1 MNDVT
6 HLCLFDIPLISNI
19 PNMVYLAPT
28 CREEYLAMLDWS
40 IQQTEHPVAIRV
52 PATGVAGSRSVD
64 FPTAYEPE
72 MNRFEMAHRGS
83 GVAIIG
89 VGNFFALAVTVA
101 ERLKQSGI
109 DATVVNPRFLTGLD
123 TERLEGLRDSHS
135 LVVTLED
142 GVLDG
147 GYGEK
152 IARYYGESE
161 MRVMCRGVRKEFIDR
176 YNVGEEYAANRLTPD
191 QITADILEIL
201 N

>member
-64 FPTAYEPE
+64 FPTDYEPE
-72 MNRFEMAHRGS
+72 MNRFEMAHCGS

-101 ERLKQSGI
+101 EQLKQSGI

-147 GYGEK
+147 GYGE
-152 IARYYGESE
+152 R
-161 MRVMCRGVRKEFIDR
+161 
-176 YNVGEEYAANRLTPD
+176 
-191 QITADILEIL
+191 
-201 N
+201 